1 MAHSGHPFFKRS
13 LNKPHG
19 FYFTA
24 YLGKIEWIALHGWLY
39 DLEELSGQ
47 LKVPFEGGLL
57 C

>member
-1 MAHSGHPFFKRS
+1 
-13 LNKPHG
+13 LNKRNG
-19 FYFTA
+19 FYFTG
-24 YLGKIEWIALHGWLY
+24 YREEIEWMAFYGWLP